1 MKLAIRILITALI
14 VMILSFFMKKSIVVD
29 EFSSAIYVAV
39 ALGLLNIFVK
49 PIFVFFTLPVTF
61 FTLGLFL
68 LVINAVL
75 VMICDQLVDGF
86 HVYSFWSAFWFS
98 VLLSV
103 TQSVAYK
110 LVEKKR

>member
-1 MKLAIRILITALI
+1 MKLLIRILITALL
-14 VMILSFFMKKSIVVD
+14 VMLLATFMKKSIVVD
-29 EFSSAIYVAV
+29 EFTSAIYVAIV
-39 ALGLLNIFVK
+39 LGLLNIFVK

-75 VMICDQLVDGF
+75 VMICDHFVDGF
-86 HVYSFWSAFWFS
+86 HVYSFWSALWFS

-103 TQSVAYK
+103 SQSIVYK
-110 LVEKKR
+110 LIEKKQ